1 MPEGQY
7 FLAGG
12 IDLLQFLIISAELIA
27 VQQEIDRDV
36 ICIPELAGL
45 DSTLYYLPHLMIT
58 PASLIQVTV
67 ESIMNTATCLPAGCN
82 QSTLFKLS
90 NNAVQWF
97 QRSIYKTR
105 DIDRHYMERFLS

>member
-58 PASLIQVTV
+58 PASLMQVTV

-82 QSTLFKLS
+82 EVPCLSYQTIQCNGSRGQSIRL
-90 NNAVQWF
+90 VI
-97 QRSIYKTR
+97 SI
-105 DIDRHYMERFLS
+105 DII